1 MPRQKRFHVPNGVW
15 HVTQRATD
23 DERLFRIPAD
33 FRALLELLDVTVR
46 WAGWI
51 LHEYCLMTNHLHL
64 LVQTPYPTLPA
75 GMQRLLG
82 PYVEEFNERH
92 GRRGALVQG
101 RYTALLVASEEHYL
115 ECVQYIAHNPV
126 TAGLCK
132 RPEEWPWS
140 SYGARAGMA
149 APDMPGPG
157 PDMALRDGYLPAFD
171 ETKSATAAI
180 CSAE

>member
-23 DERLFRIPAD
+23 SEVLFRSPAD
-33 FRALLELLDVTVR
+33 FAAFLQLLGVVASWAR
-46 WAGWI
+46 WS
-51 LHEYCLMTNHLHL
+51 LHEYCLMTNHVHL
-64 LVQTPYPTLPA
+64 ILQTPHPTLPT

-101 RYTALLVASEEHYL
+101 RYKARLVESEEHYL
-115 ECVQYIAHNPV
+115 ECLQYLAYNPV
-126 TAGLCK
+126 EAGLCGL
-132 RPEEWPWS
+132 PEWPWS
-140 SYGARAGMA
+140 SYGRRAGA
-149 APDMPGPG
+149 ASPAMPGPG
-157 PDMALRDGYLPAFD
+157 PDLARRDGYLPAFAT
-171 ETKSATAAI
+171 TKSATAAI